1 MFALIERGRK
11 VSFGEAWRFL
21 EVDGVRTYAT

>member
-1 MFALIERGRK
+1 VLALVEIGGR
-11 VSFGEAWRFL
+11 VSLGEAWHIL